1 MVLVSE
7 ATYNSCHEFLKEQLP
22 KHFHNVRLGI
32 ICGSGLGGLVDTIDQ
47 STKVEF
53 HYSDI
58 PGFVTS
64 TGKKKTIF
72 TFILFIYCYLMDEVL
87 LLLLLLT
94 LWIYIYIYYIKSQ
107 WSFR

>member
-7 ATYNSCHEFLKEQLP
+7 ATYNSCHEFLKDQLP

-32 ICGSGLGGLVDTIDQ
+32 ICGYGLGGLVDTIDQ

-64 TGKKKTIF
+64 TGKIKKKNNF
-72 TFILFIYCYLMDEVL
+72 LFIYL
-87 LLLLLLT
+87 LLS
-94 LWIYIYIYYIKSQ
+94 YG
-107 WSFR
+107 